1 MYSGMACQ
9 RDALANTI
17 EYVTSSLDSHNNSAI
32 MSIELKKAFDTLDDK
47 ILIPKLYLYG
57 I

>member
-32 MSIELKKAFDTLDDK
+32 MSIELKKAFDILDDK